1 MLVPGLA
8 LAAYWFGPAFNPT
21 IEGVVYFPGVMMFLS
36 QHDTTRRL
44 KAMQLRLAS
53 MHDRLDVLAG
63 AEFEDHEKAEIFS
76 E

>member
-1 MLVPGLA
+1 
-8 LAAYWFGPAFNPT
+8 
-21 IEGVVYFPGVMMFLS
+21 MMFLL

-53 MHDRLDVLAG
+53 MHDRRLDVLAG